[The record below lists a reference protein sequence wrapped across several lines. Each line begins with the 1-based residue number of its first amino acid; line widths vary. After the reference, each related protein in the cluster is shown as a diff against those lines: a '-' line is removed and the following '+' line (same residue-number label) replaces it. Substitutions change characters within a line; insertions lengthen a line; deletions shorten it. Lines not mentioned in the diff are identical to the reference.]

1 MYIKNNG
8 NKMVPWTKFA
18 GNCGIDINAEQIG
31 NPRLFKS
38 HESYDLIPKNAKY
51 IYVARDPRDACIS
64 FYHFAL
70 NWVHV
75 SAVILNACVFDMLLQ
90 MSPDE
95 VALEDF
101 VDVLFAGNGFEYYL
115 NRLIFQNR

>member
-1 MYIKNNG
+1 
-8 NKMVPWTKFA
+8 MVPWTKFA

-75 SAVILNACVFDMLLQ
+75 SVPPPHLL
-90 MSPDE
+90 
-95 VALEDF
+95 
-101 VDVLFAGNGFEYYL
+101 GW
-115 NRLIFQNR
+115 LIVMIARYHGVVCQR